1 MGTTLQEGVKRKAAR
16 IAFQKDVF
24 QIAFNPNP
32 KKPRL
37 LQTVQKAVDNLFLR
51 DNAQLSNIDEEERVL
66 RGRMREL
73 HHRRSKIMQQ
83 NYLHVPT
90 WDDTYPV
97 LCTIE
102 LGGPSK
108 TMSFTGGRNADRLN
122 ASIQTFSGLD
132 DAMGGNAVRSLL
144 SKLCTIVQGEC
155 KEEKLEEDVTPQA
168 CMAGLMTSV
177 LQLSCDGVRS
187 CSGCVLVHCKDVPE
201 KSATEEG
208 HSTKT
213 NKTNEVQILF
223 THLLSWV
230 QLQLMK
236 SIPDCSAYVEDAWLE
251 PPLDGKQP
259 VPLSMIWRTFN
270 KSLIDEVKR
279 NNNGHLLPKVR
290 FNTRSVLYC
299 LMPERIEKDDP
310 DPKSKQNAGTVKVQ
324 KTADL
329 KRFGLMHHQSKERWF
344 QKQPDPFSDSLICL
358 EPCKK
363 QAEKAVTS
371 ISEVQEPP
379 SRSRASAK
387 SWPGDLSRVQS
398 RPACVATVA
407 SFARGSIQYP
417 SSAMTPQPFQLDAG
431 LFLKEF
437 KGTFEGGLMLQEIL
451 TDSQVSC
458 VHIKIVIW

>member
-51 DNAQLSNIDEEERVL
+51 DNAQLSNIDEEERHL
-66 RGRMREL
+66 RARLREL
-73 HHRRSKIMQQ
+73 NHQRSKIMQQ

-187 CSGCVLVHCKDVPE
+187 CSGCVLVHYKDVPE
-201 KSATEEG
+201 KLATEEG

-270 KSLIDEVKR
+270 KSLIDEVKE

-299 LMPERIEKDDP
+299 LMPERIEKDHP

-329 KRFGLMHHQSKERWF
+329 KLFGLMHHQSKESWF
-344 QKQPDPFSDSLICL
+344 KNQPDPFSESLIRL

-363 QAEKAVTS
+363 QAKEAVTS
-371 ISEVQEPP
+371 ISEVPEPAC
-379 SRSRASAK
+379 RSRASAK

-417 SSAMTPQPFQLDAG
+417 SSSMTPQDIQLDAK
-431 LFLKEF
+431 LFLNEF
-437 KGTFEGGLMLQEIL
+437 KGTFKGGVKLQAIL

-458 VHIKIVIW
+458 EHKRL